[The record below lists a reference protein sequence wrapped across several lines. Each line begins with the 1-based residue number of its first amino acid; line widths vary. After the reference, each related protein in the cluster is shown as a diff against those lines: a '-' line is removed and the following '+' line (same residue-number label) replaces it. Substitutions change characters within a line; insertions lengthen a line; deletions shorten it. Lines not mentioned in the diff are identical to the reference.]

1 MPLGMSDDSRGAIN
15 QQVTVV
21 ILGGGRGTRLDP
33 LTRDRSKPAV
43 PLAGNYRLIDVPI
56 SNALNSELIGTTLVP
71 IALSANQCAINAG
84 RLSSIRPTRWP
95 PP

>member
-71 IALSANQCAINAG
+71 IACRRSARALGFRKRLG
-84 RLSSIRPTRWP
+84 RPCNF
-95 PP
+95 